1 MKGFPEGAVEII
13 RNCKLSFLHLTELK
27 YRAPW
32 DLVFNK
38 FRKGTVTIAGDA
50 MHATGPFIAQ
60 GGSASI
66 EDALVLA
73 RCLAQKKAEETAEI
87 NIAEAEE
94 AFDQYVKER
103 KMRNFWLS
111 LHSFLVGKKLDTKS
125 SIVRFIIL
133 AIMAILFRDPDWHSR
148 YHCGLL

>member
-1 MKGFPEGAVEII
+1 MKGFPEGAVEMIQ
-13 RNCKLSFLHLTELK
+13 NCKLSFLHLTELK

-32 DLVFNK
+32 DLVLNK

-73 RCLAQKKAEETAEI
+73 RCLAQKKAENLLALF
-87 NIAEAEE
+87 AFFPCWEE
-94 AFDQYVKER
+94 A
-103 KMRNFWLS
+103 
-111 LHSFLVGKKLDTKS
+111 
-125 SIVRFIIL
+125 
-133 AIMAILFRDPDWHSR
+133 
-148 YHCGLL
+148 